1 MKKIEATID
10 PFELDDVKE
19 ALVAMGVDGMT
30 ISEVRGLTDRGEQRM
45 YRGVQYSTDH
55 APKIK
60 VEVVVRDEQVDSAVE
75 ILERATRA
83 RRNGDDR
90 ILVLPVEDAIRI
102 RTGEHGTDAICHVAV
117 SSSRAA

>member
-1 MKKIEATID
+1 MKKLEATID

-19 ALVAMGVDGMT
+19 ALVVMGVDGMT
-30 ISEVRGLTDRGEQRM
+30 ISEVRGLQRGEQRM
-45 YRGVQYSTDH
+45 YRGVQYSMDH

-60 VEVVVRDEQVDSAVE
+60 VEVVVRDEQVVSAVE

-83 RRNGDDR
+83 RRGGDDR
-90 ILVLPVEDAIRI
+90 ILVLHVEDAIRI
-102 RTGEHGTDAICHVAV
+102 RTGEHGTDAICHIAV